1 MTGPQG
7 RTPEDLVKRGS
18 IKPRECKQSVTQ
30 LAWRLTAVL
39 SEWSTYCGLPAG
51 GSGPH
56 DFCVPSVL
64 ALCLQSQMQ
73 TNGECKPEQRV
84 RDQLPRS
91 LCKTQHAEQDLACYR
106 FSNDVLSQYSGE
118 LVLLHENSAQCT
130 KYCYELAFIVQE
142 THNTGSFCLITYRG
156 NPED

>member
-1 MTGPQG
+1 MVCLLEVLDHMTFVSP
-7 RTPEDLVKRGS
+7 V
-18 IKPRECKQSVTQ
+18 C
-30 LAWRLTAVL
+30 
-39 SEWSTYCGLPAG
+39 LP
-51 GSGPH
+51 
-56 DFCVPSVL
+56 
-64 ALCLQSQMQ
+64 CLQSHMQ

-156 NPED
+156 NPEDSSKRQLSAFLNILDSNNLSER